1 MITIQNNKR
10 QRRILILDSAFNLED
25 SNDFL
30 REMFDAV
37 FIFTSSPD
45 EAKAILNAINPVTSH
60 KCCYKPFLLSRDL
73 KGQLDEYDEL
83 VDCYTYDIDDA
94 ETLDTVEGIITHI
107 ESIDLQADDNRVL
120 SGNLFFVRLYRYL
133 ISRRIY
139 NLTPELNSLS
149 AMGYSIPIFELFYR
163 QGAYSLNE
171 YIIFNQSLLEKGYI
185 RPVQFINKIYL
196 CPKCLHSHLLYIEN
210 CPHCHS
216 SNIKSEEVIHHFRCA
231 NISPEHT
238 YNFGGQLRCPKCHH
252 LLRHIGVDYDRPS
265 VVYTCYNC
273 EETFVQPGM
282 SAVCTTC
289 GNRADVSGLTP
300 YDVTAFEVTPEGCS
314 AIVSPNIGFTVYTDF
329 YDNYMV
335 FDRFLAR
342 LRLLSQLKSSGNTDA
357 DIVVVKVW
365 ILDGQEETCALD
377 ADFVSLICKR
387 FPTHKVSSANNMVY
401 IRNSVYAGDQENDL
415 TGHELTDRLDI
426 ILDKAATGIAPGE
439 RICYAVSRYEEDI
452 EEFINDLH
460 FTAPFPEKTFPY
472 RPAEEGEQ
480 TAGNGEEPEVGAPA
494 PVTAMPETA
503 PAELTDLSVDTHET
517 AEEVTEEEYTGIEDT
532 EEGELREETE
542 EEESTHGKLPVLRGI
557 VIALAVVVV
566 GVLLFFLWYTPE
578 EEQPYMP
585 MVQAEE
591 MYQADSVLE
600 DMPTDMDTTET
611 LDETETSAES
621 EISDETAEQQA
632 LVTEEPAEPVIEETR
647 RGMYYVVEGA
657 FSLKEN
663 AEWQLRKNAESR
675 PGYDYSVYKH
685 GSMYIVSPYC
695 SADPAQCEAF
705 IRNENLSNQA
715 WYTEGKRKEDGL

>member
-329 YDNYMV
+329 YDNYME

-365 ILDGQEETCALD
+365 ILDAQEETCALD

-542 EEESTHGKLPVLRGI
+542 EEESTHDKLSVLRGI

>member
-10 QRRILILDSAFNLED
+10 QRRILIFDSAFNLED

-45 EAKAILNAINPVTSH
+45 EAKAILNAINPVTSR

-107 ESIDLQADDNRVL
+107 ESIGLQADDNRVL

-171 YIIFNQSLLEKGYI
+171 YIVFNQSLLEKGYI
-185 RPVQFINKIYL
+185 RPVRFINKIYL

-329 YDNYMV
+329 YDNYME
-335 FDRFLAR
+335 FDRFVAR

-365 ILDGQEETCALD
+365 VLDGQEETCTLD
-377 ADFVSLICKR
+377 SDFVSLICKR

-472 RPAEEGEQ
+472 RQAEEGEQ

-494 PVTAMPETA
+494 P
-503 PAELTDLSVDTHET
+503 AELTDLSVDTPET
-517 AEEVTEEEYTGIEDT
+517 AEEAIEEEYTGIEDT
-532 EEGELREETE
+532 AEGELREETE
-542 EEESTHGKLPVLRGI
+542 EEDSSHDSLPILRGI

-591 MYQADSVLE
+591 MYPADSVLE

-611 LDETETSAES
+611 LDETEILAES

-632 LVTEEPAEPVIEETR
+632 LVTEEPAEPVIEETKK
-647 RGMYYVVEGA
+647 GMYYVVEGT
-657 FSLKEN
+657 FSWQEN
-663 AEWQLRKNAESR
+663 AELQLRKNAESR

-685 GSMYIVSPYC
+685 GNRYIVSPYC
-695 SADPAQCEAF
+695 SADFAQCEAF
-705 IRNENLSNQA
+705 MRNENLSNKV
-715 WYTEGKRKEDGL
+715 WITEGKRKEDGL

>member
-329 YDNYMV
+329 YDNYME

-365 ILDGQEETCALD
+365 ILDAQEETSTLD
-377 ADFVSLICKR
+377 SDFVSLICKR

-532 EEGELREETE
+532 EEGEMREETE
-542 EEESTHGKLPVLRGI
+542 EEESSHDSLPILRGI

>member
-171 YIIFNQSLLEKGYI
+171 YIVFNQSLLEKGYI
-185 RPVQFINKIYL
+185 RPVRFINKIYL

-329 YDNYMV
+329 YDNYME

-365 ILDGQEETCALD
+365 ILDAQEETSTLD
-377 ADFVSLICKR
+377 SDFVSLICKR

-532 EEGELREETE
+532 EEGEMREETE
-542 EEESTHGKLPVLRGI
+542 EEESSHDSLPILRGI

>member
-10 QRRILILDSAFNLED
+10 QRRILIFDSAFNLED

-45 EAKAILNAINPVTSH
+45 EAKAILNAINPVTSR

-107 ESIDLQADDNRVL
+107 ESIGLQADDNRVL

-171 YIIFNQSLLEKGYI
+171 YIVFNQSLLEKGYI
-185 RPVQFINKIYL
+185 RPVRFINKIYL

-329 YDNYMV
+329 YDNYME
-335 FDRFLAR
+335 FDRFVAR

-365 ILDGQEETCALD
+365 ILDGQEETCPLD

-401 IRNSVYAGDQENDL
+401 IRNSVYADGEENDS
-415 TGHELTDRLDI
+415 TGRELTDRLDV
-426 ILDKAATGIAPGE
+426 ILDKAATDIAPGE

-452 EEFINDLH
+452 EEFVNNLH

-472 RPAEEGEQ
+472 RPAEE
-480 TAGNGEEPEVGAPA
+480 EEAST
-494 PVTAMPETA
+494 PVTTMPEEATA
-503 PAELTDLSVDTHET
+503 ETTGLSVDTPEM
-517 AEEVTEEEYTGIEDT
+517 AEEATEENFTENEDTGKEDT
-532 EEGELREETE
+532 EEEEEYLREETE
-542 EEESTHGKLPVLRGI
+542 EEESTHGKLSVLRGI

-578 EEQPYMP
+578 EEQPDMP
-585 MVQAEE
+585 LVQAEE
-591 MYQADSVLE
+591 MYPADTLLE
-600 DMPTDMDTTET
+600 DMPADTIAMEMPDEMET
-611 LDETETSAES
+611 PN
-621 EISDETAEQQA
+621 ETAELQA
-632 LVTEEPAEPVIEETR
+632 QETEEPAEPVIEETR
-647 RGMYYVVEGA
+647 QDMYYVVEGA
-657 FSLKEN
+657 FDWKEN
-663 AEWQLRKNAESR
+663 AEWQLQKNAERR
-675 PGYDYSVYKH
+675 PGYDYRVYKH
-685 GSMYIVSPYC
+685 GNKYIVSPYC
-695 SADPAQCEAF
+695 SADYAQCEAF
-705 IRNENLSNQA
+705 VRNENLSNQVWIA
-715 WYTEGKRKEDGL
+715 KGKRKEDGL

>member
-171 YIIFNQSLLEKGYI
+171 YIVFNQSLLEKGYI
-185 RPVQFINKIYL
+185 RPVRFINKIYL

-329 YDNYMV
+329 YDNYME

-365 ILDGQEETCALD
+365 ILDGQEETCTLD
-377 ADFVSLICKR
+377 SDFVSLICKR

-532 EEGELREETE
+532 EEGEMREETE
-542 EEESTHGKLPVLRGI
+542 EEESSHDSLPILRGI

>member
-1 MITIQNNKR
+1 M
-10 QRRILILDSAFNLED
+10 
-25 SNDFL
+25 
-30 REMFDAV
+30 
-37 FIFTSSPD
+37 
-45 EAKAILNAINPVTSH
+45 
-60 KCCYKPFLLSRDL
+60 
-73 KGQLDEYDEL
+73 
-83 VDCYTYDIDDA
+83 
-94 ETLDTVEGIITHI
+94 
-107 ESIDLQADDNRVL
+107 
-120 SGNLFFVRLYRYL
+120 
-133 ISRRIY
+133 
-139 NLTPELNSLS
+139 
-149 AMGYSIPIFELFYR
+149 
-163 QGAYSLNE
+163 
-171 YIIFNQSLLEKGYI
+171 
-185 RPVQFINKIYL
+185 
-196 CPKCLHSHLLYIEN
+196 
-210 CPHCHS
+210 
-216 SNIKSEEVIHHFRCA
+216 
-231 NISPEHT
+231 
-238 YNFGGQLRCPKCHH
+238 
-252 LLRHIGVDYDRPS
+252 
-265 VVYTCYNC
+265 
-273 EETFVQPGM
+273 
-282 SAVCTTC
+282 
-289 GNRADVSGLTP
+289 
-300 YDVTAFEVTPEGCS
+300 
-314 AIVSPNIGFTVYTDF
+314 YTDF
-329 YDNYMV
+329 YDNYME

-365 ILDGQEETCALD
+365 ILDAQEETSTLD
-377 ADFVSLICKR
+377 SDFVSLICKR

-532 EEGELREETE
+532 EEGEMREETE
-542 EEESTHGKLPVLRGI
+542 EEESSHDSLPILRGI

>member
-329 YDNYMV
+329 YDNYME

-365 ILDGQEETCALD
+365 ILDAQEETSTLD
-377 ADFVSLICKR
+377 SDFVSLICKR

-542 EEESTHGKLPVLRGI
+542 EEESTHGKLSVLRGI

>member
-329 YDNYMV
+329 YDNYME

-365 ILDGQEETCALD
+365 ILDAQEETCALD

-401 IRNSVYAGDQENDL
+401 IRNSVYAGEENDP
-415 TGHELTDRLDI
+415 TGHELTDRLEV
-426 ILDKAATGIAPGE
+426 ILDKAATGIAPGQ

-452 EEFINDLH
+452 EEFINNLH

-472 RPAEEGEQ
+472 RPAEEGE
-480 TAGNGEEPEVGAPA
+480 TPA
-494 PVTAMPETA
+494 TIMPETA
-503 PAELTDLSVDTHET
+503 TAERGGLTVDTPET
-517 AEEVTEEEYTGIEDT
+517 AEEVAEEEYTEIDDTEIENT
-532 EEGELREETE
+532 EEGTEEEHPQEETE
-542 EEESTHGKLPVLRGI
+542 EEESSHGSLSVLRGI

-566 GVLLFFLWYTPE
+566 GALLFFLWYTPE
-578 EEQPYMP
+578 TEQSFMP

-591 MYQADSVLE
+591 MYPADSALE
-600 DMPTDMDTTET
+600 DMSADTTVTEAS
-611 LDETETSAES
+611 DETEELYETETP
-621 EISDETAEQQA
+621 DEAAEQHG
-632 LVTEEPAEPVIEETR
+632 LTTEESAEPVIGETR

-663 AEWQLRKNAESR
+663 AELQLQKNAESR

-685 GSMYIVSPYC
+685 GNMYIVSPYC

>member
-185 RPVQFINKIYL
+185 RPVRFINKIYL

-329 YDNYMV
+329 YDNYME

-365 ILDGQEETCALD
+365 ILDAQEETCALD

-401 IRNSVYAGDQENDL
+401 IRNSVYAGGEENDS
-415 TGHELTDRLDI
+415 TGRELTDRLDV

-542 EEESTHGKLPVLRGI
+542 EEESTHDKLSVLRGI

>member
-10 QRRILILDSAFNLED
+10 QRRILIFDSAFNLED

-163 QGAYSLNE
+163 QGVYSLNE
-171 YIIFNQSLLEKGYI
+171 YIVFNQSLLEKGYI
-185 RPVQFINKIYL
+185 RPVRFINKIYL

-289 GNRADVSGLTP
+289 GNSTDVSGLAP

-329 YDNYMV
+329 YDNYME

-365 ILDGQEETCALD
+365 ILDAQEETCALD

-532 EEGELREETE
+532 EEGEMREETE
-542 EEESTHGKLPVLRGI
+542 EEESSHDSLPILRGI